1 MNIPDFTLFKTSNNE
16 TVDCYFSYLDIDIEV
31 WLRICNY
38 INAISTVSSFT
49 DEPFDYH
56 LKITCKKSL
65 YEYKDTDILPDNF
78 KLSHKKNLT
87 LDNFGYIKLPQSFN
101 MFHGTIILNNTYLL
115 DLHEH
120 LYFSKFIYFKADTD
134 DYINELS
141 KYKDEYLIPASKK
154 LNFKITLY
162 DERTVIIQC

>member
-1 MNIPDFTLFKTSNNE
+1 MNIPDFTLFKTSDNE
-16 TVDCYFSYLDIDIEV
+16 TVDCYFNYLDIDIEV

-56 LKITCKKSL
+56 LKITSKKSL

-101 MFHGTIILNNTYLL
+101 MFHGMIILNNTYLL

-120 LYFSKFIYFKADTD
+120 LYFSKFIHFEVDNDSGVT
-134 DYINELS
+134 ELS
-141 KYKDEYLIPASKK
+141 KYMNEYLIPASKK
-154 LNFKITLY
+154 LNFKIKLN
-162 DERTVIIQC
+162 DERSLNIYC